1 MRGLNYNHLYYF
13 WVVAREGSV
22 IGAAKV
28 LFLTPQTITGQ
39 LRALERTLGGRL
51 FAPAG
56 RGLALTELGHT
67 VFGYA
72 QEIFRLGS
80 ELQAALAGRH
90 TDQPLPFRVGAV
102 DALSKVVVQRLL
114 APALTLGRPV
124 RLSCREGALGDLVA
138 ELALHRL
145 DLVLADAPLDPGL
158 ELRAF
163 NHLLGESGIGFFAT
177 PALRERYP
185 QPFPQVLGEAPLLL
199 PAPRSALRGAIEHW
213 LDRHD
218 IRPQVAGEFDD
229 GSLMQSFGQAGA
241 GVFVGPRVVAG
252 DIARQCGVT
261 LIGVIDDVRER
272 FYAIS
277 TERRLRHAAVAAVT
291 EAARGGL
298 FGSA

>member
-13 WVVAREGSV
+13 WTVAREGSV

-56 RGLALTELGHT
+56 RGIALTELGHLA
-67 VFGYA
+67 FGYA

-80 ELQAALAGRH
+80 EMQAAVAGRSL
-90 TDQPLPFRVGAV
+90 DRPLPFRVGVV
-102 DALSKVVVQRLL
+102 DVLSKVIVQRLL
-114 APALTLGRPV
+114 APALALDRPV
-124 RLSCREGALGDLVA
+124 QLACREGALEDLVA

-145 DLVLADAPLDPGL
+145 DLVLADTALAANL

-163 NHLLGESGIGFFAT
+163 SHLLGECGISFFAA
-177 PALRERYP
+177 PVLRERHP
-185 QPFPQVLGEAPLLL
+185 GQFPDL
-199 PAPRSALRGAIEHW
+199 LRGAIDHW

-218 IRPQVAGEFDD
+218 IRPLIAGEFDD
-229 GSLMQSFGQAGA
+229 ASLMKSFGQAGA
-241 GVFVGPRVVAG
+241 GVFTGPSAVADDIVRQYGVV
-252 DIARQCGVT
+252 
-261 LIGVIDDVRER
+261 LIGATGEVRER

-277 TERRLRHAAVAAVT
+277 TERRLRHPAVRVVT
-291 EAARGGL
+291 EGARSSL
-298 FGSA
+298 FLSGNAEKQDA